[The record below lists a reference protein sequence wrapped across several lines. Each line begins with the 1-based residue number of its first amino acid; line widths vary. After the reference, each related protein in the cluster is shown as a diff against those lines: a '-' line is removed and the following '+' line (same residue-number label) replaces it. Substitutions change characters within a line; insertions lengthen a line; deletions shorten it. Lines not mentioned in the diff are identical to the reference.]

1 MVGGPKNVPNAKNSH
16 RQSILPGEKDQKHE
30 NRSFYMISRIPH
42 LFILFAP
49 ENRFFVE
56 VRISTKKNLKAEMPN
71 FPTKMSEKNFQPDHK
86 NKDLGPLTA
95 SVIQTA
101 CLHPLSPPCQTDTP
115 CGPRLS
121 NHQRSNKRVTYT
133 TVSQDQIRS
142 EV

>member
-1 MVGGPKNVPNAKNSH
+1 MVGGPKNVPNAKNSN

-71 FPTKMSEKNFQPDHK
+71 FPTKMSEKNFQPDVIVVGGRISAFGNNTNFPK
-86 NKDLGPLTA
+86 NLKL
-95 SVIQTA
+95 
-101 CLHPLSPPCQTDTP
+101 
-115 CGPRLS
+115 
-121 NHQRSNKRVTYT
+121 NY
-133 TVSQDQIRS
+133 
-142 EV
+142 